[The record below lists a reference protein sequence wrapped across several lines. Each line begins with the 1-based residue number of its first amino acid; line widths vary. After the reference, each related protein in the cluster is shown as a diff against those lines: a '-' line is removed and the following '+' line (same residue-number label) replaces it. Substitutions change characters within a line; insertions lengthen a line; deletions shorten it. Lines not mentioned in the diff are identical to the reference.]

1 MNCSFKRLEFI
12 TEHRNVE
19 NPSLASLRIIWLK
32 YCSLDS
38 WTRFIHLLEKKLSKL
53 SPCDDDIY
61 WLHAPDAYKSNLLRN
76 TLYCRIG
83 SNQII
88 NSVSI
93 LIWFYSGFLAG
104 EEQHHLP
111 QNHSSFLWK
120 LEPARLKPL
129 PFSSWRISGSRGE
142 MQTGFRFNL
151 TPVKEPLGFVKVV
164 EWVRKSKSVERVF
177 KLYFIK
183 RAKAWLKTHLQQ
195 CFIPWKV

>member
-76 TLYCRIG
+76 TLYCRVG

-111 QNHSSFLWK
+111 QNHVTLSNLQFFMKTWASETQAPSFFF
-120 LEPARLKPL
+120 LEDI
-129 PFSSWRISGSRGE
+129 W
-142 MQTGFRFNL
+142 
-151 TPVKEPLGFVKVV
+151 V
-164 EWVRKSKSVERVF
+164 EGRDADG
-177 KLYFIK
+177 I
-183 RAKAWLKTHLQQ
+183 
-195 CFIPWKV
+195 